1 MVKYSNLKGM
11 CDPGEKISQTL
22 KREFYEEAFQ
32 ALDLELEKREY
43 LEKIYNDFFENGTE
57 VFIYIQIYLVL
68 LSYKFQYST
77 IARSIKAML
86 MILETQVDMI
96 LSSFRFKYF

>member
-1 MVKYSNLKGM
+1 MVKYLKGM

-57 VFIYIQIYLVL
+57 VYLAFFISCSLYCYNIQ
-68 LSYKFQYST
+68 
-77 IARSIKAML
+77 
-86 MILETQVDMI
+86 
-96 LSSFRFKYF
+96 